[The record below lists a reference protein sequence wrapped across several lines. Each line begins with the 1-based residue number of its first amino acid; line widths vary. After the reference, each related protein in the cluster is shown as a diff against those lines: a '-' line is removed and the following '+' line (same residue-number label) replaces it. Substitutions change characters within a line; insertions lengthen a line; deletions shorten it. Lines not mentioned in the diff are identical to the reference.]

1 MGITARMD
9 GQKILVGSSRFLQEA
24 GIDLDLV
31 HRQHPQ
37 LKRGSYSLVYV
48 ARDGELMGVI
58 LLDNP
63 LRKESASTIAALSA
77 RGIKSGLVTGDSP
90 EVALAI
96 GDQLGMGLND
106 IYAEACPQQK
116 AEVVRRLHEQGKTV
130 TYIAHGLSDTE
141 ALTNA
146 DISICFAKKTE
157 LERETADVIIVGHDL
172 QAVIDAI
179 DVAKRAMKIVYQNIA
194 IVTVPNISFVIAGI
208 IFGLNPAWAE
218 IINNGA
224 AIIAQMNS
232 ISLDS
237 RTLTEGDTPQPK
249 GVGILRQSTNELSKA

>member
-1 MGITARMD
+1 M
-9 GQKILVGSSRFLQEA
+9 
-24 GIDLDLV
+24 
-31 HRQHPQ
+31 
-37 LKRGSYSLVYV
+37 
-48 ARDGELMGVI
+48 
-58 LLDNP
+58 
-63 LRKESASTIAALSA
+63 
-77 RGIKSGLVTGDSP
+77 VTGDSP

-96 GDQLGMGLND
+96 GDQLGIGLND
-106 IYAEACPQQK
+106 ICAEASPQQK

-130 TYIAHGLSDTE
+130 AYIAHGLSDTE

-146 DISICFAKKTE
+146 DISVCFAKKTE

-179 DVAKRAMKIVYQNIA
+179 DVAKHAMKIVYQNIA

-237 RTLTEGDTPQPK
+237 RTLTEG
-249 GVGILRQSTNELSKA
+249 NETDELVLNWTS